1 MEIAGAAIQLAR
13 RTPGPSAHR
22 RLLRWLRMSQRVSQG
37 HERNRCTHHEK
48 SHFHIPT
55 LPCSR
60 PARRF
65 HNTIAPANKLIPP
78 GNTRCMSWA
87 RNARPA
93 LEWRVRRSPDTGH
106 GSGALDVRFLPI
118 VAKSA
123 RCPLVEETPPSRDK
137 FPRPTLVG
145 NASAKTFR
153 LKQIARGRGRRTN
166 SLSRRRERSRTRP
179 PAGCRGSHR
188 AAPRSAQTAL
198 SFVPPCAG
206 C

>member
-65 HNTIAPANKLIPP
+65 HNTIAPAPANKLIPP

-118 VAKSA
+118 VLQKSKVAGPRFFRENTKREVIADSYNLNRVTEVACEFYA
-123 RCPLVEETPPSRDK
+123 RR
-137 FPRPTLVG
+137 
-145 NASAKTFR
+145 
-153 LKQIARGRGRRTN
+153 
-166 SLSRRRERSRTRP
+166 
-179 PAGCRGSHR
+179 
-188 AAPRSAQTAL
+188 
-198 SFVPPCAG
+198 
-206 C
+206 

>member
-1 MEIAGAAIQLAR
+1 MQVNSWQRRKAKLDTFRKHLLPLGGSQIRVSCVVSPIKSMEIAGAAIQLAR

-65 HNTIAPANKLIPP
+65 HNTIAPAPANKLIPP

-118 VAKSA
+118 VVKSA
-123 RCPLVEETPPSRDK
+123 RWPLGR
-137 FPRPTLVG
+137 G
-145 NASAKTFR
+145 NAAVQR
-153 LKQIARGRGRRTN
+153 
-166 SLSRRRERSRTRP
+166 
-179 PAGCRGSHR
+179 
-188 AAPRSAQTAL
+188 
-198 SFVPPCAG
+198 
-206 C
+206 

>member
-55 LPCSR
+55 LPSSR

-106 GSGALDVRFLPI
+106 GSGAPDDLPNGPGCRL
-118 VAKSA
+118 V
-123 RCPLVEETPPSRDK
+123 PLRHHAYESRPQTQQAPGEEIP
-137 FPRPTLVG
+137 G
-145 NASAKTFR
+145 AC
-153 LKQIARGRGRRTN
+153 
-166 SLSRRRERSRTRP
+166 SRRKLRRSDQSR
-179 PAGCRGSHR
+179 
-188 AAPRSAQTAL
+188 
-198 SFVPPCAG
+198 
-206 C
+206 